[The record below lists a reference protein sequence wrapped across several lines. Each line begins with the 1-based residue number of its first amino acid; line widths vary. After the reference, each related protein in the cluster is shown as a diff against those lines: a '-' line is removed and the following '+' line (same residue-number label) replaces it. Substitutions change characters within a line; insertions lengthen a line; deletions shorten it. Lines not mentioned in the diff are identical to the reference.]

1 MEFNFKKSFRADGMH
16 SDNLSSSRE
25 DAQNSASPPGCRRVL
40 VVDDNVDAAE
50 MLGEMLS
57 LAGHVV
63 SVKNDPITA
72 LETVQEFQPD
82 VAVLDIGLPGMTG
95 YELAER
101 LRDTASC
108 QSCRLVALT
117 GYGQEQDR
125 RRSARA
131 GFDHHLVK
139 PVDFE
144 RLMNILDQK

>member
-1 MEFNFKKSFRADGMH
+1 MDFDLKKTVRVEDML
-16 SDNLSSSRE
+16 SDIFDSSRE
-25 DAQNSASPPGCRRVL
+25 DARTSSGKNGSRRVL
-40 VVDDNVDAAE
+40 VVDDNADAAE

-72 LETVQEFQPD
+72 LESVQEFQPD

-101 LRDTASC
+101 LRDTVSC
-108 QSCRLVALT
+108 QGCRLVALT

-125 RRSARA
+125 RRSASA